1 MTDMIVIGQTAMRD
15 NATRCRITMVL
26 QDGTDC
32 IFNFDTVSIIEIEGQ
47 DYMMESDGGLWKLLP
62 GFF

>member
-1 MTDMIVIGQTAMRD
+1 
-15 NATRCRITMVL
+15 MVL

-32 IFNFDTVSIIEIEGQ
+32 IFTFDTVSVIEIEGQ